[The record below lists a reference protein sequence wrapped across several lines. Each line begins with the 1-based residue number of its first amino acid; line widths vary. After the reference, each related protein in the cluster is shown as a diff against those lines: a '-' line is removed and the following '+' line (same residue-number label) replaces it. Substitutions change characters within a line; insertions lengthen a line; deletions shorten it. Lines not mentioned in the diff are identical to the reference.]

1 MPKNTFYNLIQKCQ
15 FLTLFFTITFSA
27 TAQDLEP
34 RVYANVPKDLNV
46 AAIGYAF
53 MDGNVLTDPSLP
65 ISDFV
70 IQSHNIAATYVRTFD
85 LAKKLARVQVA
96 LPYTF
101 MDGSAN
107 VNGENITGSR
117 TGFADMK
124 VRFGINLLGSPALDK
139 MEFRA
144 YQQKTIL
151 GVSLVTSIP
160 TGKYYGDKR
169 VNIGTNRWG
178 FKPEIGI
185 SKRFS
190 HFYAEV
196 YTGIWFYTDNDDF
209 LGKKME
215 QKPTGS
221 LQAHASYYFN
231 NGMWLGFNTNW
242 FFGGQ
247 TIINNVAEASEIDNW
262 RVGGTFSTPIAKG
275 QSIRFQYHIGAYT
288 NNGLNYYALTAAY
301 QYSFF

>member
-1 MPKNTFYNLIQKCQ
+1 MPKNTFYVLIQKHH
-15 FLTLFFTITFSA
+15 FLMLFLLAMVSAFS
-27 TAQDLEP
+27 QDLEP
-34 RVYANVPKDLNV
+34 RVYANVPKKLNV

-53 MDGNVLTDPSLP
+53 MDGNVLTEPSLP
-65 ISDFV
+65 VSDFT
-70 IQSHNIAATYVRTFD
+70 IQSHNLAATYVRTFG
-85 LAKKLARVQVA
+85 LANKLARVQVA
-96 LPYTF
+96 LPFTF

-107 VNGENITGSR
+107 VSGQNITGSR
-117 TGFADMK
+117 TGFGDMK

-139 MEFRA
+139 SEFRKFE
-144 YQQKTIL
+144 QKTIL

-160 TGKYYGDKR
+160 TGKYYDDKR

-185 SKRFS
+185 SQRFS

-196 YTGIWFYTDNDDF
+196 YGGVWFYTDNNDF

-221 LQAHASYYFN
+221 LQAHASYYFK
-231 NGMWLGFNTNW
+231 NGMWLGFNTTW

-247 TIINNVAEASEIDNW
+247 TIIDGVGEASEVDNW

-275 QSIRFQYHIGAYT
+275 QSLRFQYHVGAYT

>member
-1 MPKNTFYNLIQKCQ
+1 MPKNILYVLIPKYY
-15 FLTLFFTITFSA
+15 FLMPLLLTTLSVFG
-27 TAQDLEP
+27 QDLEP
-34 RVYANVPKDLNV
+34 RVYANVPKKLNV
-46 AAIGYAF
+46 AVVGYAF
-53 MDGNVLTDPSLP
+53 MDGNVLTEPSLP
-65 ISDFV
+65 ISDFT
-70 IQSHNIAATYVRTFD
+70 IQSHNIVATYVRTFA
-85 LAKKLARVQVA
+85 LSNKLARIQVA

-107 VNGENITGSR
+107 VNGQNIAGSR
-117 TGFADMK
+117 TGFGDMK
-124 VRFGINLLGSPALDK
+124 VRFGINLLGSPALGK
-139 MEFRA
+139 AEFRK
-144 YQQKTIL
+144 YEQKTIL
-151 GVSLVTSIP
+151 GVSLVTAIP
-160 TGKYYGDKR
+160 TGKYYDDKR

-178 FKPEIGI
+178 FKPEVGI

-196 YTGIWFYTDNDDF
+196 YGGIWFYTDNNDF

-221 LQAHASYYFN
+221 LQAHASYYFKN
-231 NGMWLGFNTNW
+231 SMWLGFNTNW

-247 TIINNVAEASEIDNW
+247 TIIDGVGEASEIDNW
-262 RVGGTFSTPIAKG
+262 RVGATFSTPLGKG
-275 QSIRFQYHIGAYT
+275 QSIKFQYHVGAYT

>member
-1 MPKNTFYNLIQKCQ
+1 MPKSTCNVLIQKYH
-15 FLTLFFTITFSA
+15 FMMLFFMGIYSVFG
-27 TAQDLEP
+27 QDLEP
-34 RVYANVPKDLNV
+34 RVYANVPKKLNV

-53 MDGNVLTDPSLP
+53 MDGNVLTEPSLP
-65 ISDFV
+65 ISDFT
-70 IQSHNIAATYVRTFD
+70 IQSHNLAATYVRTFG
-85 LAKKLARVQVA
+85 LSNKLARIQVA

-117 TGFADMK
+117 TGFGDMK
-124 VRFGINLLGSPALDK
+124 VRFGVNLLGSPALDK
-139 MEFRA
+139 SEFRKFE
-144 YQQKTIL
+144 QKTIL
-151 GVSLVTSIP
+151 GVSFVTSIP
-160 TGKYYGDKR
+160 TGKYYEDKR

-185 SKRFS
+185 SQRFS

-196 YTGIWFYTDNDDF
+196 YGGVWFYTDNNDF
-209 LGKKME
+209 QGKKME

-221 LQAHASYYFN
+221 LQAHASYYFK
-231 NGMWLGFNTNW
+231 NGMWLGFNTTW

-247 TIINNVAEASEIDNW
+247 TIIDGVGEDSEVDNW

-275 QSIRFQYHIGAYT
+275 QSLRFQYHIGAYT

>member
-1 MPKNTFYNLIQKCQ
+1 MPKNILYVLIPKYY
-15 FLTLFFTITFSA
+15 FLMPLLLTTLSVFG
-27 TAQDLEP
+27 QDLEP
-34 RVYANVPKDLNV
+34 RVYANVPKKLNV
-46 AAIGYAF
+46 AAVGYAF
-53 MDGNVLTDPSLP
+53 MDGNVLTEPSLP
-65 ISDFV
+65 ISDFT
-70 IQSHNIAATYVRTFD
+70 IQSHNIVATYVRTFA
-85 LAKKLARVQVA
+85 LSNKLARIQVA

-107 VNGENITGSR
+107 VNGQNIAGSR
-117 TGFADMK
+117 TGFGDMK
-124 VRFGINLLGSPALDK
+124 VRFGINLLGSPALGK
-139 MEFRA
+139 AEFRK
-144 YQQKTIL
+144 YEQKTIL
-151 GVSLVTSIP
+151 GVSLVTAIP
-160 TGKYYGDKR
+160 TGKYYDDKR

-178 FKPEIGI
+178 FKPEVGI

-196 YTGIWFYTDNDDF
+196 YGGIWFYTDNNDF

-221 LQAHASYYFN
+221 LQAHASYYFKN
-231 NGMWLGFNTNW
+231 SMWLGFNTNW

-247 TIINNVAEASEIDNW
+247 TIIDGVGEASEIDNW
-262 RVGGTFSTPIAKG
+262 RVGATFSTPLGKG
-275 QSIRFQYHIGAYT
+275 QSIKFQYHVGAYT